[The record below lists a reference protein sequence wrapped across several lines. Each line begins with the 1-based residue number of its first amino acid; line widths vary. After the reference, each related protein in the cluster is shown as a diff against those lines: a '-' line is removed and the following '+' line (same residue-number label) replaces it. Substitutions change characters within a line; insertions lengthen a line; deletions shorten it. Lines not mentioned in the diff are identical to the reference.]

1 MTLDLFEL
9 KTPMKYVTHF
19 NLRFNIEFNA
29 LKAQWNSLIA
39 SSEIITS
46 PERWT
51 LNLPPVVLQK
61 SPRHTPPGGV
71 WTSQYNGGKNYQRNP
86 S

>member
-9 KTPMKYVTHF
+9 KTPIKYVTHF

-51 LNLPPVVLQK
+51 LNLPLLCYKNP
-61 SPRHTPPGGV
+61 PGIPPGGV